1 MYPSTS
7 SEFKSVT
14 STNATSNR
22 DRHTLQGAASG
33 SSRQRTFK
41 SAKPTTERSPGSSS
55 MLEGAIKLLKYCTSC
70 KAF

>member
-7 SEFKSVT
+7 SEFKSGT
-14 STNATSNR
+14 GTNATSNR
-22 DRHTLQGAASG
+22 DHHTLQGAASG

-41 SAKPTTERSPGSSS
+41 SAKLTTEHSPGSSS
-55 MLEGAIKLLKYCTSC
+55 VSEGAIKLLKYCSSS